1 MSKKPK
7 ISKLSRKG
15 AKAEVLPSR
24 HARAELTGGDALQR
38 SMNNYAKK
46 TPTGADG
53 FSRPWMFQ
61 MVGR

>member
-7 ISKLSRKG
+7 ITRLEKKGSKQ
-15 AKAEVLPSR
+15 EFLPSR
-24 HARAELTGGDALQR
+24 HALAELTGGDKLQR

-53 FSRPWMFQ
+53 FSAPWLMQ
-61 MVGR
+61 TYRR